1 MPSAAS
7 SASATR
13 KPAPPSTP
21 ATVSL
26 TPLKSCLLNLP
37 ASLVSVLVSQ
47 NTPAQNVVVELTIKG
62 ANGTPTRTAF
72 AGWTG
77 MQSKKKPTAGMQSRP
92 GDDAVVELDPA
103 LARNVGVSDGA
114 KASWSGHCNL
124 RAVAETEF
132 LKFRFPYN
140 CT

>member
-1 MPSAAS
+1 
-7 SASATR
+7 
-13 KPAPPSTP
+13 
-21 ATVSL
+21 
-26 TPLKSCLLNLP
+26 
-37 ASLVSVLVSQ
+37 
-47 NTPAQNVVVELTIKG
+47 
-62 ANGTPTRTAF
+62 
-72 AGWTG
+72 